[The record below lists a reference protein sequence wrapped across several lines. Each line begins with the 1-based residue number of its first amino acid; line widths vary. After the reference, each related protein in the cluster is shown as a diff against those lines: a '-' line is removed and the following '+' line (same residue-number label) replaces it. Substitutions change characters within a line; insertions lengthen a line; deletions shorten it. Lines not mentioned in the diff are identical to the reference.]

1 MPTDLPYRDFLYPLN
16 VFMHVLMHEEG
27 GASYLHYG
35 LFERPG
41 ESIAAAQARSTKLL
55 LEKLPK
61 APASLLEV
69 GVGLGTTLALL
80 TRLGYDAI
88 GITPDEKQIAMVRDR
103 YRDSVRVEHVALE
116 HFAPRP
122 FDVVVFQESSQY
134 IDARALFAKCAQM
147 TAHVVVLD
155 EFAVG
160 EGTLHR
166 LDDFLAAATESGFR
180 KVEEIDLSPRA
191 APTIDYFMQRFE
203 RFRSMLIADIG
214 ITNEQV
220 DELIAS
226 GHNYRRLYDN
236 GTYVY
241 RLLRFTKE

>member
-1 MPTDLPYRDFLYPLN
+1 MQLHHDSARGSLPF
-16 VFMHVLMHEEG
+16 
-27 GASYLHYG
+27 
-35 LFERPG
+35 
-41 ESIAAAQARSTKLL
+41 
-55 LEKLPK
+55 
-61 APASLLEV
+61 
-69 GVGLGTTLALL
+69 
-80 TRLGYDAI
+80 DAI
-88 GITPDEKQIAMVRDR
+88 
-103 YRDSVRVEHVALE
+103 
-116 HFAPRP
+116 
-122 FDVVVFQESSQY
+122 VFQESSQY
-134 IDARALFAKCAQM
+134 IEAKALFAKCGEI
-147 TAHVVVLD
+147 TSHVIVLD

-166 LDDFLAAATESGFR
+166 LDDFLDAASLNGFR

-203 RFRSMLIADIG
+203 RLRGMLIADIG

-226 GHNYRRLYDN
+226 GNNYRRLYAN

>member
-1 MPTDLPYRDFLYPLN
+1 MPTDFPYRDFLYPLN

-55 LEKLPK
+55 LEKLPNS
-61 APASLLEV
+61 PASVLEV
-69 GVGLGTTLALL
+69 GIGLGTTLALL
-80 TRLGYDAI
+80 TRLGYDAY
-88 GITPDEKQIAMVRDR
+88 GITPDEKQIAMVRER
-103 YRDSVRVEHVALE
+103 YRNTVRVEAVAFE
-116 HFAPRP
+116 HFPARP

-134 IDARALFAKCAQM
+134 IEAKALFAKCSEI
-147 TAHVVVLD
+147 TSHVIVLD

-166 LDDFLAAATESGFR
+166 LDDFLDAASLNGFR

-203 RFRSMLIADIG
+203 RLRGMLIADIG

-226 GHNYRRLYDN
+226 GNNYRRLYAN

>member
-1 MPTDLPYRDFLYPLN
+1 VPTDPPYRDFLYPLN

-55 LEKLPK
+55 VDKLPK
-61 APASLLEV
+61 PPASVLEV
-69 GVGLGTTLALL
+69 GIGLGTTLALL
-80 TRLGYDAI
+80 TRLGYDAH
-88 GITPDEKQIAMVRDR
+88 GITPDEKQVAMVRDR
-103 YRDSVRVEHVALE
+103 YGDTVRVEVVAFE
-116 HFAPRP
+116 NFAPRR

-134 IDARALFAKCAQM
+134 IDAKALFAKCAVV
-147 TAHVVVLD
+147 TSHVVVLD

-166 LDDFLAAATESGFR
+166 LDDFLDAAALNRFR
-180 KVEEIDLSPRA
+180 KVEEIDLSSKA
-191 APTIDYFMQRFE
+191 APTIDYFMKRFE
-203 RFRSMLIADIG
+203 RLRGMLVADIG
-214 ITNEQV
+214 ITSEQV

-226 GHNYRRLYDN
+226 GNNYRRLYEN